1 MISLGQHHFPSEPL
15 VASTSSPSLF
25 KSAYQEQI
33 QIPILSPEAIEHI
46 HVPKL
51 QAVLDNQ
58 VSSSSPFNKSNFVQY
73 LANKHCLENIEF
85 FYELSHFIEKCSTQN
100 GCPCSDVNCT
110 EPIQHDWSCLCRDF
124 ISINCPKEINLPCDL
139 RTEVE
144 LLHSIP
150 EMKSLHKLMKLTKDY
165 LHNSYQDFTHDILDS
180 MSDVSAS
187 NSEDD
192 DDEYFSHAGNH
203 QERCTSPLSV
213 TNTNER
219 FAIRNASTYNT
230 YRSSSNNNKSAL
242 TQSSSEQPRS
252 KRNYSTSSSVSS
264 GSSSNGGASA
274 WNKLGKKLKWRRFSS
289 SSE

>member
-51 QAVLDNQ
+51 QAVLDDQ

-85 FYELSHFIEKCSTQN
+85 FYELSRFIEKCSSQN

-192 DDEYFSHAGNH
+192 EDDYFSRSVSH
-203 QERCTSPLSV
+203 QERSTSPLSDS
-213 TNTNER
+213 NER
-219 FAIRNASTYNT
+219 FTIRAASTYNS
-230 YRSSSNNNKSAL
+230 YKSHNHNKPAL
-242 TQSSSEQPRS
+242 THSSSEQPRS

-264 GSSSNGGASA
+264 GSSSNGSSA
-274 WNKLGKKLKWRRFSS
+274 WNKLGRKLKWRRFSS